1 MIRVIQTHGTFV
13 RPMILLVKTRG
24 CDGNDP
30 HCFFVAIDLRRYLP
44 RDFLGSTLVGCPE
57 SETGI

>member
-1 MIRVIQTHGTFV
+1 MIRVIQNHGTFV

-44 RDFLGSTLVGCPE
+44 RDFLGSTLAGRTSSP
-57 SETGI
+57 TP